1 MHRQRRPAAQG
12 KIARHCIA
20 TTAIADFG
28 KGALIP
34 TREGVM
40 DIMLLSVKNTFP
52 QLARQERSKVY
63 TFNQVRDGNGDK
75 DAHSRS

>member
-1 MHRQRRPAAQG
+1 
-12 KIARHCIA
+12 
-20 TTAIADFG
+20 
-28 KGALIP
+28 
-34 TREGVM
+34 M

-63 TFNQVRDGNGDK
+63 TFNQVRNGNGDK

>member
-1 MHRQRRPAAQG
+1 VHRQRRPAAQG

-34 TREGVM
+34 IREGVM
-40 DIMLLSVKNTFP
+40 DIMLLSVKNTFRN
-52 QLARQERSKVY
+52 LL
-63 TFNQVRDGNGDK
+63 DK
-75 DAHSRS
+75 NEAKCIPSIK